1 MKASAIRRGNV
12 ILFQGAPHRV
22 MDAHLNTPGNLKG
35 LVQLKLRNLLTGNQ
49 TETKFSSTED
59 VEEPDI
65 HSAKATYMYEDGENY
80 FFMMGESYEQVAVET
95 EVLGDGVYF
104 LQEEMEVSITFY
116 NDSPVGVDLP
126 QTVVLTIMDTEP
138 ELKGA
143 TASNSPKPAKTDTGL
158 TLSVPPFVKI
168 SDKIIVK
175 TADGTYLKRADS

>member
-22 MDAHLNTPGNLKG
+22 MDSHLNTPGNLKA
-35 LVQLKLRNLLTGNQ
+35 LVQVKLRNLLTGNQ

-65 HSAKATYMYEDGENY
+65 HSAKGSYLYEDGATY
-80 FFMMGESYEQVAVET
+80 YFMMSETFEQVAVDSDT
-95 EVLGDGVYF
+95 LGDGKFF
-104 LQEEMEVSITFY
+104 LQEEMDVAITFY
-116 NDSPVGVDLP
+116 NSSPVGVELP
-126 QTVVLTIMDTEP
+126 QTVILKVVDTEP

-158 TLSVPPFVKI
+158 SLTVPPFVKI
-168 SDKIIVK
+168 GDNIVVK
-175 TADGTYLKRADS
+175 TSDGTYLKRADV